1 MPHTTLFCDWG
12 GGADR
17 RDAELRAHAPR
28 VLRYVTETC
37 HVVASG
43 ELLFVPEVDL
53 VVRVRRVASV
63 PPSCAPGC
71 VASRRSSKSRVF
83 ALDVMVDLRERTVL
97 KRGVPGAKRVYRRLD
112 WHPDDSPGVMTC
124 FVQLD
129 GIATTSWR
137 AVGLSHTVFQLC
149 NPHGPVTGACV
160 VVTPE
165 DFMERIEFYE

>member
-12 GGADR
+12 AGADA
-17 RDAELRAHAPR
+17 DLVAHAPR
-28 VLRYVTETC
+28 MLQYVVDTC

-53 VVRVRRVASV
+53 VLRARRVASV
-63 PPSCAPGC
+63 PPSCVPEC
-71 VASRRSSKSRVF
+71 VATRRSSKSRIF

-112 WHPDDSPGVMTC
+112 WHPEDSPGVMTC

-137 AVGLSHTVFQLC
+137 AVGLSHTLFQLC
-149 NPHGPVTGACV
+149 NPYGPPTGACV
-160 VVTPE
+160 VVTAGG
-165 DFMERIEFYE
+165 FYGAD